1 MIEEKPK
8 KSKGGSYWPFFV
20 GAALLLYLMNKPSA
34 TVQSQFM
41 GPVVYPDPGATVQGG
56 GQGYSVQSLST
67 LSWYGPYATVG

>member
-8 KSKGGSYWPFFV
+8 RSRGGSYWPFFI
-20 GAALLLYLMNKPSA
+20 GAALLLYFMNRNT
-34 TVQSQFM
+34 TVTTAQFQ